1 MAIADTSRKIT
12 ISLPQE
18 LVEYADERATA
29 LNTSRSQVIGMALAA
44 VRDHSVEHLAAEE
57 YRFYAAESSEF
68 AAATSQAVAESWSDL
83 WMATSMEGSE
93 SNLKFN
99 LGLP

>member
-1 MAIADTSRKIT
+1 MSVTKTIRKVT

-18 LVEYADERATA
+18 LVDYADDRAKTM
-29 LNTSRSQVIGMALAA
+29 NTSRSQVIGMALAA
-44 VRDHSVEHLAAEE
+44 VRDHSVEHLAAEG

-68 AAATSQAVAESWSDL
+68 ADAASQAVAESWSDL

-93 SNLKFN
+93 SN
-99 LGLP
+99 GAAR